1 MRRKAAATRMAQR
14 RPAPITDQFR
24 ENAALKPVKPPETP
38 VQPQTGRGLGK
49 AGAKRL
55 GRLLKRAIRGP
66 EEATG
71 KKRVALPKTPVR
83 LLKHQIQTEAEAQTS
98 SSSLHVSQLILNVV
112 SQCKHQ
118 GGISMAELK
127 QTLAAGGYDV
137 SKNGRRLNVETKRLV
152 NNETLVRTTRNTTFR
167 LNNKT
172 LTDTM
177 RIRTIPAKPRAA
189 KEKPK
194 QPPAVRRSPRGAA
207 KTKTKEQAAAMS
219 RKPAAK
225 SQRKP
230 PTPAGKK
237 RRPATNTRG
246 RVQKVAKKTGRTRT
260 QEQVQRRRRQPA
272 RR

>member
-1 MRRKAAATRMAQR
+1 MAQR

-49 AGAKRL
+49 
-55 GRLLKRAIRGP
+55 
-66 EEATG
+66 
-71 KKRVALPKTPVR
+71 
-83 LLKHQIQTEAEAQTS
+83 
-98 SSSLHVSQLILNVV
+98 LILNVV

-167 LNNKT
+167 LNNK
-172 LTDTM
+172 
-177 RIRTIPAKPRAA
+177 
-189 KEKPK
+189 
-194 QPPAVRRSPRGAA
+194 VR
-207 KTKTKEQAAAMS
+207 Q
-219 RKPAAK
+219 
-225 SQRKP
+225 
-230 PTPAGKK
+230 
-237 RRPATNTRG
+237 
-246 RVQKVAKKTGRTRT
+246 
-260 QEQVQRRRRQPA
+260 QVQRRRRQPA